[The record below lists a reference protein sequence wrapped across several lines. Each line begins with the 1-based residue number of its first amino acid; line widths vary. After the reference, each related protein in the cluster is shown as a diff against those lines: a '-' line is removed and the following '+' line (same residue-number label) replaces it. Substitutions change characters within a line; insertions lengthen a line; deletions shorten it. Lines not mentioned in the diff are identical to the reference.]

1 MICRVIGCENFSI
14 LVDDIK
20 LVLEAEKN
28 TAWLKFKESFGYPAA
43 DEGRLKRAAFKNI
56 GNNWKIIKSRL
67 VAEYVLNPATPKP
80 YGLFPFITPRVWEQF
95 YEKKSTPKSR
105 AKSKAYQEL

>member
-1 MICRVIGCENFSI
+1 MSICRVIGWENFSI

-28 TAWLKFKESFGYPAA
+28 TAWLKFKESFSYPAA

-56 GNNWKIIKSRL
+56 GN
-67 VAEYVLNPATPKP
+67 Y
-80 YGLFPFITPRVWEQF
+80 
-95 YEKKSTPKSR
+95 
-105 AKSKAYQEL
+105 